1 MKIVW
6 IAVRW
11 FLGMF
16 EAGFYPGNTIIC
28 YYVSLIH
35 GITRCR
41 VFFQLVSFQAG
52 DITMLSVNESQ
63 HSWYKRSEFGFRTAI
78 FSSMATVSGA
88 FGGLKSPAVRLRQTL
103 TGYSRTSS
111 RGHLQ
116 NGRCGRKTSMGKRLH
131 CLSFFL
137 LSLRLGMDF
146 YFGRPS
152 DYNSR
157 VSLLPY
163 NSRLSRNR
171 QILDRRGTQ
180 VHHPEVKR
188 RWSV

>member
-1 MKIVW
+1 MPLFVITFP
-6 IAVRW
+6 W
-11 FLGMF
+11 FMESLGV
-16 EAGFYPGNTIIC
+16 AY
-28 YYVSLIH
+28 
-35 GITRCR
+35 
-41 VFFQLVSFQAG
+41 FFSWSAIQAG

-78 FSSMATVSGA
+78 FASMATVSGA
-88 FGGLKSPAVRLRQTL
+88 FGGLKSPTMRLRQTL
-103 TGYSRTSS
+103 IGYSRASS

-116 NGRCGRKTSMGKRLH
+116 NGRCGGETSMGKRLY
-131 CLSFFL
+131 CLSFFM
-137 LSLRLGMDF
+137 LSLPVGMDF
-146 YFGRPS
+146 YFGRSS
-152 DYNSR
+152 DHYSR